1 MVTSEVRN
9 STLNLIAMKKIL
21 LPILALLFTL
31 SGFTQQTNCNSFF
44 AFTINGNTVSFIPA
58 VLGDS
63 ATTRHLWSFGDGTSS
78 DRRDPSHTY
87 IQCGT
92 YTVKHLFKV
101 LTTSGNVACMDS
113 TTLQLVILCLPNC
126 ELTANF
132 TTAVQTTTANSVQVN
147 FTNTSLNLQP
157 TDSCFWNFGDGSPI
171 SNQVSPT
178 HVYPA
183 NGNYNV
189 CLRVKRNAPNPTVA
203 PCVREICKPVIIA
216 NISTCNIR
224 PSFVKVPSPAVPLRV
239 LFTNTT
245 PVLTANVATAL
256 WIFGDGTTA
265 NTWHA
270 EHSFPA
276 PGRYRVCL
284 KITYGNNC
292 VSDICD
298 SITVEPPRVI
308 RCDSVFVRVDF
319 RREPTLPNRVYFFT
333 HNNVPVVQETWTITP
348 IGGQT
353 GIAAITLNQINPVY
367 QFTSP
372 GLYRV
377 CLRAVTVGSC
387 VKESCDSILV
397 GPSPNACELTAYPN
411 PAQSQ
416 VSVNVNLN
424 QPRMINAVLYNG
436 QFNQV
441 GSVSQWGTTGINPIT
456 FNIGALP
463 AGNYIIKVT
472 AGDRICFARFSKY

>member
-1 MVTSEVRN
+1 
-9 STLNLIAMKKIL
+9 MKKIVL
-21 LPILALLFTL
+21 QILALVFTL
-31 SGFTQQTNCNSFF
+31 SGYAQQTNCNSNFI
-44 AFTINGNTVSFIPA
+44 FTLNQNTVNFIPA

-63 ATTRHLWSFGDGTSS
+63 VSTRHLWTFGDGTASEL
-78 DRRDPSHTY
+78 RTPSHTY
-87 IQCGT
+87 TQCGT
-92 YTVKHLFKV
+92 YTVKHVFRVLANSGVVACADTTV
-101 LTTSGNVACMDS
+101 LT
-113 TTLQLVILCLPNC
+113 ILIPCLPAC

-132 TTAVQTTTANSVQVN
+132 TSAIQTTSANSVQVN

-171 SNQVSPT
+171 SNQVSPS

-183 NGNYNV
+183 NGIYTV
-189 CLRVKRNAPNPTVA
+189 CLRIKRNAPNATVL
-203 PCVREICKPVIIA
+203 PCIREICKPVTIT
-216 NISTCNIR
+216 NINTCSIR
-224 PSFVKVPSPAVPLRV
+224 PSYVKVPSPAVPLRV

-245 PVLTANVATAL
+245 PVLTPNMATAL
-256 WIFGDGTTA
+256 WNFGDGTTA
-265 NTWHA
+265 TTWHA
-270 EHSFPA
+270 EHTFPA

-308 RCDSVFVRVDF
+308 RCDSVFVRIAF

-333 HNNVPVVQETWTITP
+333 QNNAPVVQETWTITP
-348 IGGQT
+348 IGGQN
-353 GIAAITLNQINPVY
+353 GIAAVTLNQINPVY
-367 QFTSP
+367 QFAVP

-377 CLRAVTVGSC
+377 CLRAVTVGNC

-397 GPSPNACELTAYPN
+397 GPAPTACELTAFPN

-424 QPRMINAVLYNG
+424 QPRMISAVLFNG

-441 GSVSQWGTTGINPIT
+441 GSISQWGTAGVNLIT
-456 FNIGALP
+456 FNIGSLP
-463 AGNYIIKVT
+463 AGNYIIRVT
-472 AGDRICFARFSKY
+472 SGDRICFARFSKL